1 MAELPKHYDPKAIED
16 KWYSW
21 WLEHQSF
28 HSDASRGGEPYCIV
42 IPPPNVTGIL
52 HMGHA
57 LNSTI
62 QDVLTRWQRMCGR
75 NAVWVPGT
83 DHAGIATQ
91 NVVER
96 ALKKEGKGRRD
107 LGREKFVERVW
118 QWREEYGG
126 TIIRQLK
133 KLGSSC
139 DWQREHFTMD
149 ADLSDAVAE
158 VFVRLYDKGLIYRGK
173 YIINWCPRCQT
184 ALSDEE
190 SEHQDTAGKLYHLR
204 YPVTGLPGRQYV
216 VVATTRP
223 ETMLGDTAV
232 AVNPGDERYADLRAG
247 GKVILPLLNRELK
260 VIADDYVDPKF
271 GTGVVKVTPAHD
283 PNDFAM
289 GQRHSLPSIDVM
301 TDDGLMGPEAGPYAG
316 LDRFA
321 CRKQILEDLAAAGLV
336 EKIEDHA
343 HAVGH
348 CYRCQ
353 TVVEP
358 RLSPQWFV
366 RMKPLAGPALAA
378 VQEGRVK
385 FTPDRW
391 TKVYTEWMANIRDWC
406 ISRQIWWGHRIP
418 VFYCDACGHQW
429 AAKGQPT
436 ACAKCGAANIRQ
448 DEDVLDTW
456 FSSWLWPFS
465 VFGWPQQSADLKF
478 YYPTHSLV
486 TASEILFFWV
496 ARMIMA
502 GCEFMGDIPF
512 REVYIH
518 GTVRDNAGRKMSKS
532 LGNSIDPVMII
543 EKYSADALRFSL
555 LMLTATGQD
564 VYISEDKF
572 EIGRNFGTKIWN
584 AARFMQMQAQ
594 GMPCSGDLW
603 SPDGGHR
610 PPLQLSADD
619 QHILAQL
626 NACIAACDDNL
637 AKFRFNDYAKT
648 IYEFMWHQFCDWYVE
663 YSKQVFYGDDA
674 ARKAIVLGVM
684 HHCLATA
691 LRLLH
696 PLMPFLTEE
705 LWHGMGYNQP
715 NNEQRTSNP
724 ASPQGFA
731 GAGTE
736 HRTEDTRP
744 SSLDTIMTAPWPKAA
759 ATAAWDAATVAH
771 VEARHEMIGLGRT
784 LRADNAVTP
793 GQKVDFIIKPL
804 TADAVPRLEA
814 DRANVMSLLK
824 AGTFTIDAAFAP
836 AQAMPSALTPL
847 GTLFMSLGAVDMA
860 AEREKLTKQLA
871 EFERNI
877 AGVAAKLGNANFVER
892 APAAVVEAQRK
903 LLGELN
909 EKRTKLL
916 QLIEQMKA

>member
-1 MAELPKHYDPKAIED
+1 MAELPKHYDPKAIEE
-16 KWYSW
+16 KWYTW
-21 WLEHQSF
+21 WLEHNSF
-28 HSDASRGGEPYCIV
+28 HSDASRGGAPYCIV

-57 LNSTI
+57 LNNTI

-96 ALKKEGKGRRD
+96 ALKKEGQGRRD

-118 QWREEYGG
+118 QWRQEYGG

-158 VFVRLYDKGLIYRGK
+158 VFVRLYNKGLIYRGK

-190 SEHQDTAGKLYHLR
+190 SEHKDTAGKLYHLR
-204 YPVTGLPGRQYV
+204 YPVSGVPGRTHV

-232 AVNPGDERYADLRAG
+232 AVHPNDDRYRDLRAG
-247 GKVILPLLNRELK
+247 GKVTLPLLNRELK

-301 TDDGLMGPEAGPYAG
+301 TDDGQMGSEAGPYAG
-316 LDRFA
+316 MDRFA
-321 CRKQILEDLAAAGLV
+321 CRKKILADLAAAGLI
-336 EKIEDHA
+336 EKIEDHQ

-348 CYRCQ
+348 CYRCH

-366 RMKPLAGPALAA
+366 RMKPLAAPALTA
-378 VQEGRVK
+378 VVEGRIK

-391 TKVYTEWMANIRDWC
+391 TKVYTEWMENIRDWC

-429 AAKGQPT
+429 AAKGQPKT
-436 ACAKCGAANIRQ
+436 CAKCDAANIRQ

-465 VFGWPQQSADLKF
+465 VFGWPQQNADLKF
-478 YYPTHSLV
+478 YYPTHTLV

-496 ARMIMA
+496 ARMVMA
-502 GCEFMGDIPF
+502 GCEFMGGIPF

-518 GTVRDNAGRKMSKS
+518 GTVRDDVGRKMSKS
-532 LGNSIDPVMII
+532 LGNSIDPVQII

-555 LMLTATGQD
+555 IMLTATGQD
-564 VYISEDKF
+564 VYVNEEKF

-584 AARFMQMQAQ
+584 AARFMQMQAA
-594 GMPCSGDLW
+594 GSTGELW
-603 SPDGGHR
+603 TPASAA
-610 PPLQLSADD
+610 PLSSDD
-619 QHILAQL
+619 QHILAKL
-626 NACIAACDDNL
+626 NECIAACDDNL

-663 YSKQVFYGDDA
+663 YSKQVFYSDDA
-674 ARKAIVLGVM
+674 ARKATVLGVM
-684 HHCLATA
+684 HHCLSSA

-705 LWHGMGYNQP
+705 LWRGMGYN
-715 NNEQRTSNP
+715 T
-724 ASPQGFA
+724 AS
-731 GAGTE
+731 E
-736 HRTEDTRP
+736 
-744 SSLDTIMTAPWPKAA
+744 TILTAPWPKAA
-759 ATAAWDAATVAH
+759 TTALWDAAVVAH
-771 VEARHEMIGLGRT
+771 VEARHELIGLGRT
-784 LRADNAVTP
+784 LRADNGIAP
-793 GQKVDFIIKPL
+793 GQKVDFVIKPVS
-804 TADAVPRLEA
+804 AAVVPRLEA
-814 DRANVMSLLK
+814 DRVNVMTLLK
-824 AGTFTIDAAFAP
+824 AGNLTVDAAFAP
-836 AQAMPSALTPL
+836 TQAMPSTLTPL
-847 GTLFMSLGAVDMA
+847 GTLYMSLGVVDVA
-860 AEREKLTKQLA
+860 AEHEKLTKQLA
-871 EFERNI
+871 EVDRNL
-877 AGVAAKLGNANFVER
+877 AGVQAKLSNENFVGR
-892 APAAVVEAQRK
+892 APAAVVETQRK
-903 LLGELN
+903 LLAELT
-909 EKRTKLL
+909 EKRTKLAHLMELL
-916 QLIEQMKA
+916 QG